1 MEQQRIVH
9 DVTQS
14 SSSRQVNRSLHT
26 TIETTIIQDTTT
38 TQITTTAV
46 SNHTTINVVHKETSN
61 TIKSHPTSWTTI
73 LRQTIF
79 WGLVRSVRQTIV
91 HPAQPPLAQIV
102 HHPALSPHLCAP
114 CTHAVVAPST
124 HHLVL
129 ITTVKHVTYN
139 YFTTIPRNPVPTD
152 STP

>member
-46 SNHTTINVVHKETSN
+46 SNHTTHSVVPLKEISN
-61 TIKSHPTSWTTI
+61 TTGSHPTQPKHETTSCI
-73 LRQTIF
+73 P
-79 WGLVRSVRQTIV
+79 RS
-91 HPAQPPLAQIV
+91 
-102 HHPALSPHLCAP
+102 C
-114 CTHAVVAPST
+114 
-124 HHLVL
+124 
-129 ITTVKHVTYN
+129 VTYYRYMWPRCSHILAPLTN
-139 YFTTIPRNPVPTD
+139 ILKIPKSTKEFPWLPTHD
-152 STP
+152 KAFQQMKSACSSPR